1 MSLWD
6 LIITIR
12 IIPLGIRWRS
22 MYAAI
27 QSWIL
32 LVPPAKEKPR
42 RLFWV
47 SDHVPMRNWMG
58 MAFSGLLVNCDQ
70 IYITDLDSMHTAS
83 HHSCLAGQL
92 YSASSTQTA
101 WYPWRGFYSGR
112 LSRTFPILTSTPY
125 SEIPHSR
132 HLYLLQSRD
141 EASSSLS

>member
-22 MYAAI
+22 MYTAI

-70 IYITDLDSMHTAS
+70 IYITDLDSRHTAS

-92 YSASSTQTA
+92 HSPSSTQTA
-101 WYPWRGFYSGR
+101 WYPWRGFYSGDSLGR
-112 LSRTFPILTSTPY
+112 SPFWPPLPTQKSLTADISTYCKFKSFLGSGP
-125 SEIPHSR
+125 
-132 HLYLLQSRD
+132 
-141 EASSSLS
+141 